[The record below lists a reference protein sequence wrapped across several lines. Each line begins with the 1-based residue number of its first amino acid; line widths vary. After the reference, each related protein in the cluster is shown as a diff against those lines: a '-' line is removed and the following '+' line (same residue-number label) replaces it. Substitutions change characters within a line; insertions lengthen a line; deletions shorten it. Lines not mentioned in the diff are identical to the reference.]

1 MTNNNRNA
9 ALAFLAAAFLS
20 VPAVAQENAVAT
32 AGDFDRPPQEGQA
45 GWQANVDTGYVA
57 GSAPKF
63 QGTRLGDSDAFNY
76 KLQAGT
82 RVPLNKDWFLNLDL
96 ISDNFSLE
104 QVSGAPIPENIHTL
118 RLNAGL
124 GYRWGEKWTFSAL
137 LSPSLY
143 RLEDVRGDDLGISGG
158 VLARYQANPSL
169 TWSFGLFAAPDSDL
183 PVMPVVGVRW
193 LINDRYTLE
202 VGMPKTRLSYRI
214 DSKWAV
220 YGGVDLNGAVF
231 RTSEDLGT
239 KTGLPQYNNALAT
252 YRDVRLG
259 VGTSYEFAH
268 GLRAEL
274 ETGYSVYREIDYFRI
289 DDSVRFDPAP
299 YVRLGLNIRF

>member
-1 MTNNNRNA
+1 
-9 ALAFLAAAFLS
+9 
-20 VPAVAQENAVAT
+20 
-32 AGDFDRPPQEGQA
+32 
-45 GWQANVDTGYVA
+45 
-57 GSAPKF
+57 
-63 QGTRLGDSDAFNY
+63 
-76 KLQAGT
+76 
-82 RVPLNKDWFLNLDL
+82 
-96 ISDNFSLE
+96 
-104 QVSGAPIPENIHTL
+104 
-118 RLNAGL
+118 
-124 GYRWGEKWTFSAL
+124 
-137 LSPSLY
+137 
-143 RLEDVRGDDLGISGG
+143 
-158 VLARYQANPSL
+158 
-169 TWSFGLFAAPDSDL
+169 
-183 PVMPVVGVRW
+183 MPVVGVRW

-274 ETGYSVYREIDYFRI
+274 ENRLFRFI
-289 DDSVRFDPAP
+289 GKSITSGSMTLSGLIQ
-299 YVRLGLNIRF
+299 RLMSGSG

>member
-1 MTNNNRNA
+1 MTKNLRA
-9 ALAFLAAAFLS
+9 IALSCSATVLLS
-20 VPAVAQENAVAT
+20 VSAIAQENAIAT
-32 AGDFDRPPQEGQA
+32 PGDFARPPQPGEPLWQA
-45 GWQANVDTGYVA
+45 GVDSGFVA
-57 GSAPKF
+57 GSAAKF
-63 QGTRLGDSDAFNY
+63 DGARLDDSDAFNY
-76 KLQAGT
+76 QLQAGT
-82 RVPLNKDWFLNLDL
+82 RFFLNDDWFLSLGL
-96 ISDNFSLE
+96 VSDNFSLE
-104 QVSGAPIPENIHTL
+104 QVSGAPIPANIHTL

-202 VGMPKTRLSYRI
+202 VGMPKTRLFYRI

-231 RTSEDLGT
+231 RTGEDLGT